1 MNFRI
6 IASVASLR
14 NLLMR
19 FMTSVLVQSRDD
31 NLPAVT
37 MNLDDTREIIESG
50 IPFADSMTR

>member
-1 MNFRI
+1 
-6 IASVASLR
+6 
-14 NLLMR
+14 
-19 FMTSVLVQSRDD
+19 MTSVLVQSRDD